1 MPFTSADRRAR
12 LLLAGALAAAGLGLA
27 VAQADAAYTPTIEGR
42 TLVLTGDA
50 APDKLALRMAATK
63 LPTLEVD
70 VGADGSA
77 DFSAPLARLD
87 RVRVLAGAGN
97 DEVRAE
103 NLPLPATVEGGDGF
117 DTLAFSG
124 GDGGEQLLLSA
135 DGARAKL
142 TRKVSPVAID
152 AGAVERVDVDPLG
165 GDDTV
170 TLDDLTGTGVQEL
183 RADLAAVRGG
193 AAPDAGTDKV
203 ILNGSATDDIASVL
217 GGGTGST
224 FVLGLPTF
232 VTILHG
238 DPARDELTVNTLAGD
253 DRIDASSLASSLHV
267 VEDGGAGDDDLF
279 GSNVADVQLGGD
291 GADFVDGNRGDDL
304 ARLGDGNDTFSW
316 QAGDGGDTV
325 EGQEGTDAVQQSG
338 SSANEQFAA
347 SAAGQRVR
355 LSRSTAAGSE
365 TVDAAGVETLVAL
378 SFGGADTVTVGDLT
392 GTGVTLV
399 DASLFDFGVP
409 GGANDA
415 VVADATAA
423 ADKITV
429 APKGSATGAAI
440 TGLAAKI
447 TVTGLAS
454 DLLEIRG
461 LGGDDLIDGTGLPAT
476 TRLRADGDAGDDILL
491 GGDGDDVLSGGD
503 GADLVLTG
511 RGDNVA
517 FGGAGDDRLHGE
529 DGEDVLDGG
538 VGFDVLR
545 AGPGDDVLLG
555 GEDVLQD

>member
-1 MPFTSADRRAR
+1 MPFSTADRRAR
-12 LLLAGALAAAGLGLA
+12 LLLAGALAAAGFGLA
-27 VAQADAAYTPTIEGR
+27 AAQADAAYTPTIEGR

-50 APDKLALRMAATK
+50 AADKLALRMAATK

-77 DFSAPLARLD
+77 EFRAPLARVD
-87 RVRVLAGAGN
+87 SVRVLAGEGN

-117 DTLAFSG
+117 DSLAFSG

-152 AGAVERVDVDPLG
+152 TGTVERVDVEPLG
-165 GDDTV
+165 GADTV

-193 AAPDAGTDKV
+193 GAPDAGTDEV
-203 ILNGSATDDIASVL
+203 ILNGSAKDDVTSVL
-217 GGGTGST
+217 GGGAGST

-291 GADFVDGNRGDDL
+291 GADFVDGNRGDDV
-304 ARLGDGNDTFSW
+304 ARLGDGDDTFSW
-316 QAGDGGDTV
+316 QAGDGGDTL
-325 EGQEGTDAVQQSG
+325 EGQAGTDAVVQNL
-338 SSANEQFAA
+338 SSANEQFTA
-347 SAAGQRVR
+347 SAAGPRVR
-355 LSRSTAAGSE
+355 LTRSAATGSE
-365 TVDAAGVETLVAL
+365 TVDAAGAERLSVF
-378 SFGGADTVTVGDLT
+378 SFGGADTLHVGELT

-399 DASLFDFGVP
+399 DAGLFDFGVP
-409 GGANDA
+409 GGASDV

-423 ADKITV
+423 TDKITV
-429 APKGSATGAAI
+429 AGTVGSPNATI
-440 TGLAAKI
+440 TGLPAAI
-447 TVTGLAS
+447 HLSGLAQ
-454 DLLEIRG
+454 DRLEVNG
-461 LGGDDLIDGTGLPAT
+461 LGGDDVIDGTGLSAT
-476 TRLRADGDAGDDILL
+476 TQLRADAGAGDDILL
-491 GGDGDDVLSGGD
+491 AGDGDDVLSGGD

-517 FGGAGDDRLHGE
+517 FGGAGDDRLRGE
-529 DGEDVLDGG
+529 DGDDVLDGG

-545 AGPGDDVLLG
+545 GGLGDDVLLN
-555 GEDVLQD
+555 GEDVSQD